1 MCYVNKLHINE
12 GGCGFDRSDFITNKQ
27 TNKIKSFNLIVVHT
41 SYTFKHLQISYEISC
56 HLTLVVSKLE
66 NPIIFIIASSSSLGT
81 SLPSEKILM

>member
-1 MCYVNKLHINE
+1 MREVVDLIEVTLKQ
-12 GGCGFDRSDFITNKQ
+12 TNKQ
-27 TNKIKSFNLIVVHT
+27 KKIKSFNLIVVNT
-41 SYTFKHLQISYEISC
+41 SYTFKHLQMSYEISC